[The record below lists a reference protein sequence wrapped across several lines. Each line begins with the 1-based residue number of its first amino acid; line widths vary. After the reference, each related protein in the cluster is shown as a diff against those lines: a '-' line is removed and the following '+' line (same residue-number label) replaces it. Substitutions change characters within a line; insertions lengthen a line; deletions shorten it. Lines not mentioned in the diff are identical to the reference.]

1 MPHGIIKSFKTNLP
15 AYAVIALG
23 QIQAFAIQYVF
34 TKVGEI
40 LEELRNQ
47 CPPPATLARLTN
59 IVNNTRRIISD
70 LEKQIS
76 RVERI
81 ATYLDPVLLG
91 AQIYVEIQ
99 KHRIDFLSTPVTGP
113 AGTPTFARTSGEIN
127 SMTSRLKR
135 FEELIDTVE
144 EAQFAIKSATTTA
157 KGIFV
162 PILATLN
169 VIDSLIQRCASNE
182 GLTEEERAVLLDSIQ
197 DKTQELYRLGIEY
210 RSQSGRVY
218 TIKIINDPSSPAIA
232 PKRQAIAQDFR
243 GITVLTG
250 PSSFASNPEVLIEEL
265 KFRIDNQLP

>member
-1 MPHGIIKSFKTNLP
+1 MPHGIVKSFKTNLP

-23 QIQAFAIQYVF
+23 KIQAFAIQYVF
-34 TKVGEI
+34 TKVEEI

-47 CPPPATLARLTN
+47 CPPPATLTRLTN
-59 IVNNTRRIISD
+59 TVNNTRKTISE
-70 LEKQIS
+70 LEKQINK
-76 RVERI
+76 VERM

-91 AQIYVEIQ
+91 AQIYVEFQ

-144 EAQFAIKSATTTA
+144 EAQFAIKAATATA
-157 KGIFV
+157 KGIFI
-162 PILATLN
+162 PILSILN
-169 VIDSLIQRCASNE
+169 IIDSLIQRCASNE
-182 GLTEEERAVLLDSIQ
+182 GLTEEERANLLNQIQ
-197 DKTQELYRLGIEY
+197 AKTEDISVQY
-210 RSQSGRVY
+210 RSQSGKVY
-218 TIKIINDPSSPAIA
+218 TIKIITDPSSPAIA